1 MTTYSNPLQCFFV
14 KQKKAVREGENIHDF
29 MICDYCS
36 IAANPLARIY
46 IIKRFAKLLN
56 GSFSLDAFPK
66 HNLEQRKSKLA

>member
-46 IIKRFAKLLN
+46 IIKRFAHAKLME
-56 GSFSLDAFPK
+56 AFLWTLFR
-66 HNLEQRKSKLA
+66 NTIWNKSKLA